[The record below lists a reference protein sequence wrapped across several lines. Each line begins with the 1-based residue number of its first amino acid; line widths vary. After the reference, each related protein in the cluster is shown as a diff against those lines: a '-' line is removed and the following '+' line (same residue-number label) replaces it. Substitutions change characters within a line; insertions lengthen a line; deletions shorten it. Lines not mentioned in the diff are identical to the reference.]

1 VKSVK
6 ANGATKEAFGQTVHR
21 SDRHSFRVVAKK
33 VLIAAILAMIVSFP
47 VAGAVSGADGT
58 RSFGAITARIGRY
71 PVAVYSISHLPQ
83 MSDSLF
89 DKPRKHQRNR
99 LRHSLARLRRY
110 CEAFGIMKHSSLL
123 LLLV

>member
-1 VKSVK
+1 ME
-6 ANGATKEAFGQTVHR
+6 ANGATKNVFRQIVHR

-71 PVAVYSISHLPQ
+71 PVAVYSISHLPHIG
-83 MSDSLF
+83 DSLS
-89 DKPRKHQRNR
+89 DKPGKHQRNR
-99 LRHSLARLRRY
+99 LRDSLARRRRY
-110 CEAFGIMKHSSLL
+110 CEAFGIAKHSSLP